1 MTAEASVAPSVR
13 FGWLARIVGVALAW
27 YVQLV
32 AVTSRVSGP
41 PISQEQMIL
50 AMWHETNL
58 AGTAAVL
65 KLRAD
70 RRFVSFST
78 RGFRGV
84 VMSSMLASLGAGSV
98 QLPDEQ
104 AATRGE
110 ATSLSRSLARIG
122 REGWSLVVS
131 CDGPWGPYRVAKPG
145 VLIVARESG
154 LPVQPWAVSI
164 RPAWR
169 LRGRW
174 DRQLVPLP
182 FGRLRVEEGTPIR
195 LGPTERIRPRLAELQ
210 AELDRIARAADGSMG

>member
-1 MTAEASVAPSVR
+1 M
-13 FGWLARIVGVALAW
+13 ARIAGVVLGW
-27 YVQLV
+27 YVRLV
-32 AVTSRVSGP
+32 AATSRATGP
-41 PISQEQMIL
+41 PISQDQVIL

-58 AGTAAVL
+58 AATVAAVR
-65 KLRAD
+65 LRND

-84 VMSSMLASLGAGSV
+84 VMSSMLESLGARSV
-98 QLPDEQ
+98 PLPDNN

-154 LPVQPWAVSI
+154 LPVQPWAVAA
-164 RPAWR
+164 RPTWR

-182 FGRLRVEEGTPIR
+182 FGRLTVEEGTPIR
-195 LGPTERIRPRLAELQ
+195 IAPTERIKPRLGEFQ
-210 AELDRIARAADGSMG
+210 AELDRVAAAADRSMGRADPGG